1 MSRTSI
7 SERTKLRVWL
17 AAGGRCQYPGCNA
30 PLWRDELTLAQMN
43 RAYLAHIV
51 GDRETG
57 PRGDPHLS
65 MMLADA
71 PSNLM
76 LLCDVHHRLID
87 RDAVEEHPAELLLH
101 YKQEH
106 AERIERQTA
115 IQTSRKTHVLL
126 FGSRIGSRSGL
137 VNEEQAREAVLA
149 EGRYPAT
156 DHGIRIDLA
165 DGPIGDADPA
175 YWAHVA
181 RYVEQAVERY
191 LRPGVGPTGKE
202 INHLSVF
209 ALAPIPALIHFGRH
223 LGDIISA
230 DVFQRH
236 RSPSDWTWRPFEHEG
251 FNYTTLTPD
260 EEYPAD
266 AVAVNLSL
274 SGRVHEP
281 EIEGAMGRAVPTY
294 TLTIASPSRTF
305 LQAKEQLE
313 LFRTEWRGLLARI
326 RGVHGTVCEIHLF
339 PAVPNAV
346 AVEVGR
352 LLLPKVDPPL
362 LVYDCDRE
370 EHGFRYAL
378 TV

>member
-1 MSRTSI
+1 MSLTSI
-7 SERTKLRVWL
+7 SDKTKLKVWL
-17 AAGGRCQYPGCNA
+17 AAGGRCEYPACNT
-30 PLWRDELTLAQMN
+30 PLWKDELTLTQMN

-57 PRGDPHLS
+57 PRGHPELS
-65 MMLADA
+65 RALADD
-71 PSNLM
+71 PSNIM
-76 LLCDVHHRLID
+76 LLCDTHHRLID
-87 RDAVEEHPAELLLH
+87 RVAIEEHPVEFLQR

-106 AERIERQTA
+106 EERIERQTA
-115 IQTSRKTHVLL
+115 IQASRKTHILL
-126 FGSRIGSRSGL
+126 FGSRIGNRGGL

-156 DHGIRIDLA
+156 DQGIHIDLA
-165 DGPIGDADPA
+165 DCPIGDGDPA
-175 YWAHVA
+175 YWTHVA
-181 RYVEQAVERY
+181 RHVEQAVERY

-209 ALAPIPALIHFGRH
+209 ALAPIPALVHCGR
-223 LGDIISA
+223 LIGDIIST

-236 RSPSDWTWRPFEHEG
+236 RSPSDWTWRPFEDEG

-260 EEYPAD
+260 EESASD
-266 AVAVNLSL
+266 VIAVNLSL
-274 SGRVHEP
+274 SGRVHES
-281 EIEGAMGRAVPTY
+281 EIEGVLGRAVPTY
-294 TLTIASPSRTF
+294 TVTIASPSRTF

-326 RGVHGTVCEIHLF
+326 RDIHGPACEIHLF

-352 LLLPKVDPPL
+352 LLLPKADPRL
-362 LVYDCDRE
+362 HVYDCDKDE
-370 EHGFRYAL
+370 LGFRYAL